1 MGNSSGLSDRI
12 AFDKSVN
19 ISTNSIVGSN
29 ISLRSYSPDSNVFHI
44 NNYLPNNSSYSAVDN
59 ANLGK
64 DLSSNSTNYNFS
76 PEPTIPHSTLQSA
89 IDWGNVS
96 DKTITIS
103 DTIGDNGNSLD
114 FFRFNVNHRSNI
126 NLLLNGFS
134 TDVDFDILDNDGK
147 FIARSTPSITSAE
160 SIIRILEAGNYYIKV
175 YPQLPTTK
183 TNYNIF
189 LTGVNIS
196 GVVRPDSKNVNLWR
210 YNKDGRTAT
219 PGGTYEGIESNRETI
234 VVIHGWKNNDETP
247 SVYNLAKKASEE
259 GIQVL
264 ALDWGSISSVNLDW
278 GVVPFKTA
286 QWIAPVAR
294 WTKER
299 LSKLGINP
307 ENLSFI
313 GHSLGAYVS
322 SETAYLFNRVKRIV
336 ALDPAYP
343 ANNYDTDIDTPGTQH
358 PHNFRDVSFKS
369 LAFVVKDGINGLAG
383 DNNRASSADN
393 SFIIDFN
400 RNQRNFL
407 NPVEAHGGVA
417 EIFTDAL
424 SKGFI
429 NLTDLNLPN
438 HEQNWY
444 DYNGDKDNFF
454 DRKFNLGQY
463 EGVIYA
469 NWIDESGSG
478 KNNWHIGGLKRV
490 VDPSGKEELTWN

>member
-1 MGNSSGLSDRI
+1 MGKSSGLSDRI

-29 ISLRSYSPDSNVFHI
+29 SSLRISSSDSNVFHI
-44 NNYLPNNSSYSAVDN
+44 NNYLPNSSSSSAIEN
-59 ANLGK
+59 ANPEKSLS
-64 DLSSNSTNYNFS
+64 LSSVNYNFYQ
-76 PEPTIPHSTLQSA
+76 EPNIPHSNLETA
-89 IDWGNVS
+89 VDWGNVS
-96 DKTITIS
+96 DRTVSIS
-103 DTIGDNGNSLD
+103 DTIGFNGNSLD
-114 FFRFNVNHRSNI
+114 FFRFSVNNRSNI

-147 FIARSTPSITSAE
+147 FIARSTPSITSSE

-175 YPQLPTTK
+175 YPQLPATS
-183 TNYNIF
+183 TNYNF
-189 LTGVNIS
+189 TLTGINIS
-196 GVVRPDSKNVNLWR
+196 SIVRPGSKNVNIWR
-210 YNKDGRTAT
+210 YNKDGRTAS
-219 PGGTYEGIESNRETI
+219 PGGTYEGIESNRETV
-234 VVIHGWKNNDETP
+234 VVIHGWNNNDETP
-247 SVYNLAKKASEE
+247 SIYNLAKKASEE

-264 ALDWGSISSVNLDW
+264 ALDWGSISSANLDW

-294 WTKER
+294 WTKDR

-313 GHSLGAYVS
+313 GHSLGGYVS

-358 PHNFRDVSFKS
+358 PHNFRDVSLKS

-393 SFIIDFN
+393 SFVIDFN
-400 RNQRNFL
+400 RNQKNFL

-424 SKGFI
+424 SRGFM
-429 NLTDLNLPN
+429 NLTNLNLPN
-438 HEQNWY
+438 HEKNWY

-454 DRKFNLGQY
+454 DRKLNLGQY

-469 NWIDESGSG
+469 SWVGESGSG
-478 KNNWHIGGLKRV
+478 KSNWRISGLKQV
-490 VDPSGKEELTWN
+490 VDPSGKEEVIWN